1 MRAKFSAKAFFI
13 ILIFLTIAILISNY
27 VNRNKKIYSE
37 KFELFDPSIQSK
49 TVGVNI
55 EQNHPNGEKIRI
67 VADLMEENKEKKL
80 IKLINPI
87 TNIVKKKSCYKNYFR
102 LWVYYK

>member
-1 MRAKFSAKAFFI
+1 MRAKLGAKAFFI
-13 ILIFLTIAILISNY
+13 ILIFLTIVILISNY

-37 KFELFDPSIQSK
+37 KFELFDPSIQST

-67 VADLMEENKEKKL
+67 
-80 IKLINPI
+80 
-87 TNIVKKKSCYKNYFR
+87 
-102 LWVYYK
+102 